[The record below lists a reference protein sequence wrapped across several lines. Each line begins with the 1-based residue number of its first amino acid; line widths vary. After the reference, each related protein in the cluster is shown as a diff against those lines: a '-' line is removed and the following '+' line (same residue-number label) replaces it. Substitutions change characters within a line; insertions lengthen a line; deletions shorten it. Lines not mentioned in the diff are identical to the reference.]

1 MKNRL
6 DAGYH
11 LGVVAITA
19 ETPEVLPGITD
30 SSHPQRRKWEKRSIN
45 TVVDVLENASLLSA
59 SFTPED
65 VKSKI

>member
-11 LGVVAITA
+11 LGVAITA

-30 SSHPQRRKWEKRSIN
+30 SSHPRRRKWEKRSIN